1 LTNTL
6 ASAETAARG
15 GSSIDPTL
23 IAGATALIDEA
34 PRQNETVIGLPRG
47 LPGFATA
54 RGFTLEP
61 APTPGSRF
69 MRLRSREQPELSFLV
84 LPVPPELRLL
94 AADDLDA
101 ACGELRI
108 EPEDLLLLLM
118 VTLQRGATRLEAFAN
133 LRAPLFVDSARRLAW
148 QVVLPSAAYPVRYPL
163 QAPR

>member
-1 LTNTL
+1 V
-6 ASAETAARG
+6 
-15 GSSIDPTL
+15 
-23 IAGATALIDEA
+23 IAGVTALSDEA
-34 PRQNETVIGLPRG
+34 TRQEATVIGLPRG

-54 RGFTLEP
+54 RGFRLEP
-61 APTPGSRF
+61 AAAPGGRF
-69 MRLRSREQPELSFLV
+69 MRLRSSEQPALSFLV
-84 LPVPPELRLL
+84 LPVPPELHLL
-94 AADDLDA
+94 APDDLDA

-118 VTLQRGATRLEAFAN
+118 VTLQAGPTRLEAFAN